1 MTKENNAKEI
11 IPDYKK
17 DKKRVDGRKMDE
29 LRPIS
34 IKVGVIPNADGS
46 AYLEWGQNKVYAA
59 VYGPREAL
67 PKHTQ
72 NSLKAVIKA
81 TYRMTPFSVPE
92 RKQPRPNRRDME
104 ISKVLSEALDR
115 AVFTEQFPNTEI
127 AVFVQVVDSN
137 AGSRVACL
145 TAASVALADAGIP
158 MRDMISAV
166 GVGKAFGELIV
177 DLNKD
182 EEDAPDAVDIP
193 MAVMPS
199 TGEIVLL
206 QMDGLLKK
214 EEWVKVHELGIKA
227 CNDIFEIQKK
237 ALLDR
242 FDTTDVTDKTTEK
255 IVVPKVA
262 KAVAEETDS
271 EDENSENS
279 GEENSEEET
288 ETDSEDAEAE
298 ADEEKSTKTKAVKKK
313 VRK

>member
-1 MTKENNAKEI
+1 MTEEK

-34 IKVGVIPNADGS
+34 IKVGVLPNADGS

-72 NSLKAVIKA
+72 NPYKAVVKV
-81 TYRMTPFSVPE
+81 TYRMATFSVPE

-104 ISKVLSEALDR
+104 ISKVLGEALTK
-115 AVFTEQFPNTEI
+115 VIFTEQFPNTEI
-127 AVFVQVVDSN
+127 GVYVEVIDSN

-145 TAASVALADAGIP
+145 TAASCALANAGIP
-158 MRDMISAV
+158 MKDLVAATGI
-166 GVGKAFGELIV
+166 GKAFGELIV

-193 MAVMPS
+193 FGIMPNS
-199 TGEIVLL
+199 GEIVLL
-206 QMDGLLKK
+206 QMDGLLTK
-214 EEWVKVHELGIKA
+214 EEWAKLVPLGMKA
-227 CNDIFEIQKK
+227 CADVYAVQKK
-237 ALLDR
+237 ALQEKFSLSEVSEKNVEAVVEAKPKQDHSKPG
-242 FDTTDVTDKTTEK
+242 FEGVVKQSVSQQKETKTEK
-255 IVVPKVA
+255 KEV
-262 KAVAEETDS
+262 KA
-271 EDENSENS
+271 
-279 GEENSEEET
+279 
-288 ETDSEDAEAE
+288 
-298 ADEEKSTKTKAVKKK
+298 KK

>member
-1 MTKENNAKEI
+1 MTEEK

-34 IKVGVIPNADGS
+34 IKVGVLPNADGS

-72 NSLKAVIKA
+72 NPYKAVVKV
-81 TYRMTPFSVPE
+81 TYRMATFSVPE

-104 ISKVLSEALDR
+104 ISKVLGEALTK
-115 AVFTEQFPNTEI
+115 VIFTEQFPNTEI
-127 AVFVQVVDSN
+127 GVYVEVVDSN

-145 TAASVALADAGIP
+145 TAASCALANAGIP
-158 MRDMISAV
+158 MKDLVAATGI
-166 GVGKAFGELIV
+166 GKAFGELIV

-193 MAVMPS
+193 FGIMPNS
-199 TGEIVLL
+199 GEIVLL
-206 QMDGLLKK
+206 QMDGLLTK
-214 EEWVKVHELGIKA
+214 EEWAKLVPLGMKA
-227 CNDIFEIQKK
+227 CADVYAVQKK
-237 ALLDR
+237 ALQEKFSLSEVSEKNVEAVVEAKVKQEKA
-242 FDTTDVTDKTTEK
+242 DTKTEK
-255 IVVPKVA
+255 KDQADKKSAGSVKPGVLQQV
-262 KAVAEETDS
+262 KA
-271 EDENSENS
+271 
-279 GEENSEEET
+279 
-288 ETDSEDAEAE
+288 
-298 ADEEKSTKTKAVKKK
+298 KK

>member
-1 MTKENNAKEI
+1 MTEEK

-34 IKVGVIPNADGS
+34 IKVGVLPNADGS

-72 NSLKAVIKA
+72 NPYKAVVKV
-81 TYRMTPFSVPE
+81 TYRMATFSVPE

-104 ISKVLSEALDR
+104 ISKVLGEALTK
-115 AVFTEQFPNTEI
+115 VIFTEQFPNTEI
-127 AVFVQVVDSN
+127 GVYVEVVDSN

-145 TAASVALADAGIP
+145 TAASCALANAGIP
-158 MRDMISAV
+158 MKDLVAATGI
-166 GVGKAFGELIV
+166 GKAFGELIV

-193 MAVMPS
+193 FGIMPNS
-199 TGEIVLL
+199 GEIVLL
-206 QMDGLLKK
+206 QMDGLLTK
-214 EEWVKVHELGIKA
+214 EEWAKLVPLGMKA
-227 CNDIFEIQKK
+227 CADVYAVQKK
-237 ALLDR
+237 ALQEKFSLSEVSEKNVEAVVEAKPKQEKADA
-242 FDTTDVTDKTTEK
+242 KTEK
-255 IVVPKVA
+255 KEV
-262 KAVAEETDS
+262 KA
-271 EDENSENS
+271 
-279 GEENSEEET
+279 
-288 ETDSEDAEAE
+288 
-298 ADEEKSTKTKAVKKK
+298 KK

>member
-1 MTKENNAKEI
+1 MMSGRVRENM
-11 IPDYKK
+11 PDYKK

-29 LRPIS
+29 LRPLS

-72 NSLKAVIKA
+72 NPLKANIKV
-81 TYRMTPFSVPE
+81 TYRMATFSVPE

-104 ISKVLSEALDR
+104 ISKVLGEALDK

-127 AVFVQVVDSN
+127 AVFVEVIDSN

-145 TAASVALADAGIP
+145 TAASCAMADAGIP
-158 MRDMISAV
+158 MKDMVAAT

-182 EEDAPDAVDIP
+182 EEDAFDAVDIP
-193 MAVMPS
+193 FAILPN
-199 TGEIVLL
+199 TKEIVLL

-214 EEWVKVHELGIKA
+214 SDWSEIAKLGYVA
-227 CNDIFEIQKK
+227 CEKIYEIQKK
-237 ALLDR
+237 ALSEKYQLSE
-242 FDTTDVTDKTTEK
+242 VSQKLIGDKSVSK
-255 IVVPKVA
+255 
-262 KAVAEETDS
+262 
-271 EDENSENS
+271 S
-279 GEENSEEET
+279 GEK
-288 ETDSEDAEAE
+288 DSAKIKKES
-298 ADEEKSTKTKAVKKK
+298 KGKAKK